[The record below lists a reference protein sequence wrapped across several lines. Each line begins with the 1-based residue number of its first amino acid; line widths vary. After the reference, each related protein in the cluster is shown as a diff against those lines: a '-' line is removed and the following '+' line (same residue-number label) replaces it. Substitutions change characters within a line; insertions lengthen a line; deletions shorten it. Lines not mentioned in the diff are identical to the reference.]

1 MAVKVA
7 VRRNF
12 DESPTAYDEY
22 ERLTGRFGALTD
34 RLDDAMRSHAE
45 RPPERV
51 LDAGAGTGISTRRLR
66 ARSAS
71 VVALDISRSM
81 LDENPG
87 EHVVQGDFDR
97 LPFEDNAFDA
107 VAFTASLFLT
117 PTPKHAVG
125 EARRVLRAGGVVG
138 CVAPLGWTTEDG
150 RDVFESLERES
161 RSPASADS
169 VENALSES
177 FGVASGEWSFETTP
191 DALRAFHAI
200 PAMAARLY
208 PRLDTDERIE
218 RAEKLLETVDGPLRE
233 RWRWFV
239 GR

>member
-1 MAVKVA
+1 MKEH

-34 RLDDAMRSHAE
+34 RLYDAMSSSADRS
-45 RPPERV
+45 PDRV

-66 ARSAS
+66 ARATA
-71 VVALDISRSM
+71 VVAVDISRSM
-81 LDENPG
+81 LEENPG
-87 EHVVQGDFDR
+87 ECVLQGDFDR
-97 LPFEDNAFDA
+97 LPFRDDTFDA

-117 PTPKHAVG
+117 PTPERAVG
-125 EARRVLRAGGVVG
+125 EARRVLRSGGVVG
-138 CVAPLGWTTEDG
+138 CVAPLGWTTGDG

-161 RSPASADS
+161 RSPTSPES
-169 VENALSES
+169 VGHALAES
-177 FGVASGEWSFETTP
+177 FDVESGGWSFETTP

-208 PRLDTDERIE
+208 PRLDADERIE
-218 RAEKLLETVDGPLRE
+218 RAEALLAEIDGLLEE